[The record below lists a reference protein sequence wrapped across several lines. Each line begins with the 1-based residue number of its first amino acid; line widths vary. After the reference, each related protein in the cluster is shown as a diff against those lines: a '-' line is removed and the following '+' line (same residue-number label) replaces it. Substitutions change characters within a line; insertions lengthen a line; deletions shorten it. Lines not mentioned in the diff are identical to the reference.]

1 MIVGDGPGRRDLE
14 DLCGARRFVHFVGV
28 QRDQTLKRLYASAD
42 LFVFASRVDTLG
54 LVNMEAMSSG
64 IPVLVPADA
73 GIAELVEKG
82 ISAELYEF
90 GIDGL
95 ASAIERLLDDPL
107 HAQRIG
113 SAGREAMIAR
123 WESAPFS
130 RLWKSM
136 VQ

>member
-1 MIVGDGPGRRDLE
+1 
-14 DLCGARRFVHFVGV
+14 
-28 QRDQTLKRLYASAD
+28 
-42 LFVFASRVDTLG
+42 VFASRIDTLG

-73 GIAELVEKG
+73 GIAELCEKG

-90 GIDGL
+90 GVDGL
-95 ASAIERLLDDPL
+95 VSAIERLLDDPS
-107 HAQRIG
+107 HTARIG

-130 RLWKSM
+130 HLWKSM